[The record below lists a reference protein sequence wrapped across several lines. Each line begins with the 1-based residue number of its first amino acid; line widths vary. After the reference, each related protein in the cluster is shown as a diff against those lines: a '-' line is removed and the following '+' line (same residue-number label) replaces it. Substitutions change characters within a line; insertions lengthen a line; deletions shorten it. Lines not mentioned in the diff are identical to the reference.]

1 MPKQI
6 TTNELRDEL
15 LKAILESRQLS
26 DARIDKVETNLRDEL
41 MEVILDLRDAM
52 IGQFNKIDN
61 KFSEIDDKFIR
72 LENQLRTEI
81 RRSEANTRDFV
92 DKRIYELRGD
102 LISLLKKGDQRVVKM
117 VDVFKNKKTLTA
129 QEAKEIMSIEPVAR
143 FISS

>member
-1 MPKQI
+1 
-6 TTNELRDEL
+6 
-15 LKAILESRQLS
+15 
-26 DARIDKVETNLRDEL
+26 